1 MKKMM
6 NLESREKV
14 VQNLKDAGC
23 GPDIIEDFPLYF
35 DREQKEE
42 QITLLEKHRRELLN
56 VVHKAEKKIYCLDY
70 LIYQIKNEKERG
82 I

>member
-1 MKKMM
+1 MM

-23 GPDIIEDFPLYF
+23 GPDIIEDFLLYF

>member
-1 MKKMM
+1 MKMM

-23 GPDIIEDFPLYF
+23 GPDTIEDFLLYF

-70 LIYQIKNEKERG
+70 LVYQIKNEKERG

>member
-1 MKKMM
+1 M

-23 GPDIIEDFPLYF
+23 GPDIIEDFLLYF

>member
-1 MKKMM
+1 MKMM
-6 NLESREKV
+6 NLESREEV

-23 GPDIIEDFPLYF
+23 GPDTIEDFLLYL

-70 LIYQIKNEKERG
+70 LVYQIKKEKERG

>member
-1 MKKMM
+1 MM

-23 GPDIIEDFPLYF
+23 GPDTIEDFLLYF

-56 VVHKAEKKIYCLDY
+56 VVHKAEQKIYCLDY

>member
-1 MKKMM
+1 MF
-6 NLESREKV
+6 
-14 VQNLKDAGC
+14 QNLKDAGC
-23 GPDIIEDFPLYF
+23 GPDIIEDFLLYF

>member
-1 MKKMM
+1 VKKMM

-23 GPDIIEDFPLYF
+23 GPDIIEDFLLYF

>member
-1 MKKMM
+1 VKKMM

-23 GPDIIEDFPLYF
+23 GPDFLLYF